1 MSQREEGNKRNAV
14 SIEQCTLIFMTIY
27 LPRGVSPSHLASLA
41 SEIALCWRRK
51 YNRGEEVV
59 LKTGPRAL
67 QRHLPSSPG
76 TRDSEGG
83 MGRLRREV
91 QWYLFLKDITVSTEM
106 RTFGVSCELCRWVS
120 FRAKR
125 HTAALRPAFG
135 CLLRGKDLPGTSV
148 CMDYKYV
155 LISILNDLLVINLYR
170 SDDPSVLQWLKHCGN
185 STLKTSFFKRTLLMT
200 IVKSFT
206 FGK

>member
-1 MSQREEGNKRNAV
+1 MELAHHTWPPWLLKKKKVQQR
-14 SIEQCTLIFMTIY
+14 
-27 LPRGVSPSHLASLA
+27 RGGGF
-41 SEIALCWRRK
+41 E
-51 YNRGEEVV
+51 NR
-59 LKTGPRAL
+59 A
-67 QRHLPSSPG
+67 QSSPEAPPFLSRHQG
-76 TRDSEGG
+76 LRGRNGKSKERSSMISLSEGYNCKH
-83 MGRLRREV
+83 
-91 QWYLFLKDITVSTEM
+91 WDHI

-125 HTAALRPAFG
+125 HTAALCSAFG

-155 LISILNDLLVINLYR
+155 LVSRLNDLLVINQYR